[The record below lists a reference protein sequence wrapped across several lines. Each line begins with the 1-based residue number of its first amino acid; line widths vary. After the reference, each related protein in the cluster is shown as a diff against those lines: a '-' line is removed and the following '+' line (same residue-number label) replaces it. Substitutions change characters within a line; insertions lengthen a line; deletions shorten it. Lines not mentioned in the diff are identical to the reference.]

1 MSFKEEITT
10 GTLDLDIEVA
20 REHQAHSPA
29 GTTVLVSGL
38 PIPMVERIMSS
49 VPMVLSM
56 RHAYK
61 RSEPIVPD
69 FEAILNQEVEIE
81 IFEAAFIG
89 DGRKDEV
96 LMRVKVERVGDLK
109 GQEWSSRRIQ
119 LRVLEFKE
127 KPNGVQAVERGRE
140 AADAPGQSKA

>member
-10 GTLDLDIEVA
+10 GSLDLDVEVA
-20 REHQAHSPA
+20 REHQVHSPA
-29 GTTVLVSGL
+29 GTTVLVGGL
-38 PIPMVERIMSS
+38 PIPLVERIMSS
-49 VPMVLSM
+49 VPMVLSL
-56 RHAYK
+56 RHAFK
-61 RSEPIVPD
+61 RAEAIVPN

-96 LMRVKVERVGDLK
+96 LLRAKVERVGDLK
-109 GQEWSSRRIQ
+109 GQEWVSRRVQ

-127 KPNGVQAVERGRE
+127 KTNGVQAVERGRE
-140 AADAPGQSKA
+140 VSDAPGQSQA